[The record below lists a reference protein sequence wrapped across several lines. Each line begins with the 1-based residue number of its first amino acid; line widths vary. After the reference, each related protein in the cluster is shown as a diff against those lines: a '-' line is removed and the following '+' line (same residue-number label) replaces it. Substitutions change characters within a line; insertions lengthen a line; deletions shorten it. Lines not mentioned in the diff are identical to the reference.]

1 MYQTITF
8 YINTYTEYTT
18 QEIMKSLAA
27 MGNFANYRLENLENE
42 EIYARITVISDIS
55 TLNYFQDLLEQNNAL
70 AFSLENTRY

>member
-18 QEIMKSLAA
+18 QEIMKSLSA
-27 MGNFANYRLENLENE
+27 MGSFASYRLEDIQNE
-42 EIYARITVISDIS
+42 EIYARITVVSDIS
-55 TLNYFQDLLEQNNAL
+55 TLNYFQDILENNNAL

>member
-18 QEIMKSLAA
+18 QEIMKSLSA
-27 MGNFANYRLENLENE
+27 MGSFASYTLEDIQNE
-42 EIYARITVISDIS
+42 ELYARIAVVSDIS
-55 TLNYFQDLLEQNNAL
+55 ALNYFQDLLENNTAL

>member
-18 QEIMKSLAA
+18 QEIMKSLSA
-27 MGNFANYRLENLENE
+27 MGSFASYTLEDIQNE
-42 EIYARITVISDIS
+42 ELYARITVVSDIS
-55 TLNYFQDLLEQNNAL
+55 ALNYFQDLLENNTAL